1 METQITPRKRVL
13 LVEDETP
20 VRAVV
25 KALLEK
31 RGYFVTEANNGA
43 EALTTFA
50 KSKFDLVITDYAL
63 PFMTGD
69 QLAGTIKTLAPQQPV
84 IMITG
89 YPKYPSPENPVDGVV
104 FKPFG
109 SAELAQL
116 IQSVLS
122 GAELADI
129 A

>member
-1 METQITPRKRVL
+1 M
-13 LVEDETP
+13 
-20 VRAVV
+20 RALV

-31 RGYFVTEANNGA
+31 QGYFVAEANNGA
-43 EALTTFA
+43 EALNIFA

-69 QLAGTIKTLAPQQPV
+69 QLAGTIKSLVPQQPV

-89 YPKYPSPENPVDGVV
+89 YPKYPGADNPVDGVV

-109 SAELAQL
+109 DQELGQL

-122 GAELADI
+122 GAELA
-129 A
+129 AMA